1 MRSMI
6 SYPRAAVERAMKVTR
21 HDVAGDGEEDYVVGK
36 FAGVQSELLLNFA
49 AIVDSLSFV
58 PRGARLVVLAPTC
71 ETWQIRVDP
80 QSQLAGRE

>member
-49 AIVDSLSFV
+49 AIVDSLSLRATRRV
-58 PRGARLVVLAPTC
+58 SRGSKHQPARP
-71 ETWQIRVDP
+71 
-80 QSQLAGRE
+80 GRFA